1 MATQTLS
8 NISNYLKKFYIGPI
22 REQLNNS
29 SVLYFRLNKND
40 EDVSGQDL
48 TANIPLFYGR
58 NQGVGWRSEGGTLP
72 THGRRLHSNSTIAM
86 AYLYGQVKVSGQAIR
101 GSRDS
106 SHAFAKVIDNEV
118 RGMVEGLKIEMNRAC
133 WGDGSGALAQVTQ
146 ATGSQTAENFF
157 TVDDASRLEAGMV
170 IDMWTAKSGG
180 SQNIDSKTISQ
191 VDRRNN
197 KISLTTTE
205 TITLS
210 DYIFRED
217 SRGLYAMGLE
227 GIVDGADSQGNRIVS
242 ALQGI
247 TRSSNIWWDANVID
261 NNGTNEDMT
270 LDKIQQAY
278 ELGEIIGQGRTS
290 LIMSPYALRRAYVD
304 LMIIDRR
311 YVKDLKLDGGFSA
324 VEYSGGGEP
333 VPWVVDY
340 MAPANTLWF
349 LDEKTLAFYRASD
362 MDWMDLDGAVLRKVD
377 SKDEYEATAYAYMNL
392 GCSACNKNTVRRDL
406 Q

>member
-1 MATQTLS
+1 MCLCMPEDRADLLHLRYVEDE
-8 NISNYLKKFYIGPI
+8 YLPF
-22 REQLNNS
+22 
-29 SVLYFRLNKND
+29 
-40 EDVSGQDL
+40 
-48 TANIPLFYGR
+48 
-58 NQGVGWRSEGGTLP
+58 
-72 THGRRLHSNSTIAM
+72 
-86 AYLYGQVKVSGQAIR
+86 
-101 GSRDS
+101 
-106 SHAFAKVIDNEV
+106 
-118 RGMVEGLKIEMNRAC
+118 
-133 WGDGSGALAQVTQ
+133 
-146 ATGSQTAENFF
+146 
-157 TVDDASRLEAGMV
+157 
-170 IDMWTAKSGG
+170 
-180 SQNIDSKTISQ
+180 
-191 VDRRNN
+191 
-197 KISLTTTE
+197 
-205 TITLS
+205 
-210 DYIFRED
+210 
-217 SRGLYAMGLE
+217 E